1 MKKLYSIDVF
11 EESNKKIVV
20 RTTKD
25 KIDDILPEV
34 VALNRAQLQTLAE
47 FAIDDMIKAIME
59 YAKLAKKD
67 YDEEREEPT
76 PEVLN

>member
-11 EESNKKIVV
+11 EGSNKKIIVK
-20 RTTKD
+20 TTKD

>member
-11 EESNKKIVV
+11 EGNNKKIIVQ
-20 RTTKD
+20 TKKD

>member
-11 EESNKKIVV
+11 EGNNKKIIVQ
-20 RTTKD
+20 TKKD

-76 PEVLN
+76 HEVLN